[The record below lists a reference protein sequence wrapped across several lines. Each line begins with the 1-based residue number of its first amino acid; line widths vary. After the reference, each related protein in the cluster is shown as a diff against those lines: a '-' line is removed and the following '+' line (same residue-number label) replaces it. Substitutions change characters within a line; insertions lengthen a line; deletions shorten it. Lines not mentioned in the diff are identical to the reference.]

1 VTLKLQE
8 EEEEHLLAQFVLPPL
23 AVNYCNFF
31 SDTTLPA
38 LLTPSFSFCTPPR
51 PSLNMGPRRACS
63 TTVNVLRRYAL
74 IKLRMVPGKCIIFV
88 NSIETCYQVPPT
100 ATSHRRFVFSASA
113 RCRLRRVTPFG
124 AQVKLF
130 LDQFSIR
137 SAVLNAELPRN
148 SRLHTVREFNRG
160 HVEYIIATDEAL
172 KAVATAADSAP
183 AADDDGDGEDTGS
196 GKKQK
201 GKKNI
206 TKDKECAQLHS
217 PCIAPFADSSSFFF
231 SPFSSSFSAS
241 FYRYGVA
248 RGVDF
253 QVCTRCAMC
262 RLPLL
267 DAVGWRPIH
276 TVGRAPTPSSTSS
289 CQVMR

>member
-1 VTLKLQE
+1 LC
-8 EEEEHLLAQFVLPPL
+8 AQ
-23 AVNYCNFF
+23 
-31 SDTTLPA
+31 
-38 LLTPSFSFCTPPR
+38 
-51 PSLNMGPRRACS
+51 
-63 TTVNVLRRYAL
+63 
-74 IKLRMVPGKCIIFV
+74 
-88 NSIETCYQVPPT
+88 
-100 ATSHRRFVFSASA
+100 
-113 RCRLRRVTPFG
+113 CRLRRVTQFG
-124 AQVKLF
+124 VQVKLF

-183 AADDDGDGEDTGS
+183 AHAADDDGDGEDTSS

-217 PCIAPFADSSSFFF
+217 PCIAPLTDPSS
-231 SPFSSSFSAS
+231 SPFSSFSPSFFSS
-241 FYRYGVA
+241 LCRYGVA

-253 QVCTRCAMC
+253 QVCT
-262 RLPLL
+262 
-267 DAVGWRPIH
+267 
-276 TVGRAPTPSSTSS
+276 
-289 CQVMR
+289 